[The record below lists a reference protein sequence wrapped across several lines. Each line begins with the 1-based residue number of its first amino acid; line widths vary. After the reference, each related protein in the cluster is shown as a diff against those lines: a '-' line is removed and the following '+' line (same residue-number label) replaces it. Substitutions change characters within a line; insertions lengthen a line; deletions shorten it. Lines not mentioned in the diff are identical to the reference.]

1 MAGATVKFTYPEYI
15 GTGKMRMR
23 PLINFVMAAGLLI
36 SPTATFAEG
45 LAGAYLSANH
55 ANVTNDYVA
64 AADFY
69 SKALAQDPTDAF
81 MLQNALMSYVAIG
94 ELDKAIELA
103 RDITKL
109 NFRSQ
114 LSDLTIIASNVQN
127 KDFKSGLKFLEEA
140 KDRLSPLLYD
150 LLKGWALVGSGD
162 MSAAT
167 KHFDSMVKPD
177 ALRVFGQYHKAL
189 AVAMA
194 GDFELAD
201 KIMQGNSGNALHLNR
216 SSLIA
221 HAQILSQLEKFDEAV
236 AILAG
241 NSVGATDQQ
250 ISDLYENMKSK
261 QYVPFDFI
269 KSAEDGVSETFLTM
283 ASVLSGEE
291 DERFSLIYARMAEF
305 LGPNNIQSL
314 LLLANTLRSQEQ
326 YDLATHVLA
335 KVPTDHPMFLNAELS
350 RADTLVD
357 AGKPEAA
364 IAVLQRLASSTPDV
378 ARVHMVLGD
387 VYSGEKQ
394 FRKANK
400 AYTAAIELLK
410 KENVAEWFLYYA
422 RGVSYERLDEWDN
435 AEVDFRKSLELSP
448 NQPSTLNYLGYSL
461 VEKGIKLEEAQEL
474 IERAVKGRP
483 NDGFITDSLGW
494 LLYRIGKFDEA
505 VAPMEKAVELTP
517 NDPIINDHL
526 GDVYWKANR
535 IREAR
540 FQWRRAL
547 SFGPEENDAERI
559 RRKLDVGLD
568 EVLTSEK
575 AAITNAN

>member
-1 MAGATVKFTYPEYI
+1 MRVKPIFHFVLAT
-15 GTGKMRMR
+15 G
-23 PLINFVMAAGLLI
+23 LIL
-36 SPTATFAEG
+36 SPTATIAEG
-45 LAGAYLSANH
+45 VAGAYLSANH
-55 ANVTNDYVA
+55 ANVTNDYAVA
-64 AADFY
+64 ADYY
-69 SKALAQDPTDAF
+69 SKALAQDPDDAF
-81 MLQNALMSYVAIG
+81 MLQNALLSYVAIG
-94 ELDKAIELA
+94 EMDSAIKLA
-103 RDITKL
+103 QEITKL
-109 NFRSQ
+109 EFSSQ
-114 LSDLTIIASNVQN
+114 LSDLMIIVSNVHN
-127 KDFKSGLKFLEEA
+127 NEFESELKLLEES
-140 KDRLSPLLYD
+140 KNRLSPLLFD
-150 LLKGWALVGSGD
+150 LLKGWALVGLGD

-201 KIMQGNSGNALHLNR
+201 KIMQGDNGNALHLNR

-221 HAQILSQLEKFDEAV
+221 HAQILSQLEKFDEAA
-236 AILAG
+236 AILVES
-241 NSVGATDQQ
+241 SVGATDQQ
-250 ISDLYENMKSK
+250 VLDLYEKMKSK
-261 QYVPFDFI
+261 QSVPFDFI
-269 KSAEDGVSETFLTM
+269 KSAQDGISETFLTM

-291 DERFSLIYARMAEF
+291 DDRFTLIYARLAEY

-326 YDLATHVLA
+326 YDLATQVLA
-335 KVPTDHPMFLNAELS
+335 KVPVDHPMYLNAELS

-357 AGKPEAA
+357 AKEPQAA
-364 IAVLQRLASSTPDV
+364 IAVLQRLAGSNPEV
-378 ARVHMVLGD
+378 ARVHMIMGD

-400 AYTAAIELLK
+400 AYTVAIDLL
-410 KENVAEWFLYYA
+410 AEESAVQWFLYYA
-422 RGVSYERLDEWDN
+422 RGVSFERLDEWEK
-435 AEVDFRKSLELSP
+435 AEADFRKALELSP
-448 NQPSTLNYLGYSL
+448 DQPSTLNYLGYSL

-505 VAPMEKAVELTP
+505 VTPMERAVELMPT
-517 NDPIINDHL
+517 DPIINDHL
-526 GDVYWKANR
+526 GDVYWKTNR
-535 IREAR
+535 LREAK

-547 SFGPEENDAERI
+547 SFDPEEKDAERI

-568 EVLTSEK
+568 EVLIAEE
-575 AAITNAN
+575 AAISNAN